1 MKEMTEMMKKEM
13 MKEMGKMPEMMKKE
27 MMKKMEMA
35 MKANMEE
42 AEPMT
47 RDTMSLT
54 DKAKDKKEMMK
65 MNAMKMPIRAMYK
78 NMDPEKKDEMK
89 KMNAMK
95 KMEELTPAQK
105 KLPAGLQ
112 KAIKAKQDK
121 KDDKQEMMKKKM
133 KEAKYHATKEGSL
146 EDAVMSALTYQQKG

>member
-1 MKEMTEMMKKEM
+1 
-13 MKEMGKMPEMMKKE
+13 
-27 MMKKMEMA
+27 
-35 MKANMEE
+35 
-42 AEPMT
+42 
-47 RDTMSLT
+47 
-54 DKAKDKKEMMK
+54 
-65 MNAMKMPIRAMYK
+65 
-78 NMDPEKKDEMK
+78 MDPEKKDEMK

-105 KLPAGLQ
+105 KLPMGLQ

-146 EDAVMSALTYQQKG
+146 EDAVMSALTHSYKG